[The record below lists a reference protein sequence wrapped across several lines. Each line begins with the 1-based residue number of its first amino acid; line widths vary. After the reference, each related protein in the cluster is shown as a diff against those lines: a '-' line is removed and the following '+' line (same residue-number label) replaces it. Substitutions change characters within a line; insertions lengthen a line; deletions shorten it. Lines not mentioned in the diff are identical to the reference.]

1 MVTTVLS
8 ITLLNQISG
17 KHFLVE
23 TQDKPAEEEN
33 KDLDEDK
40 PLEEHE
46 EYKDIDEEYD
56 DTAYYDNNVVDNE
69 VDAGTVEIKGLI
81 H

>member
-23 TQDKPAEEEN
+23 TQDKPVEEEN
-33 KDLDEDK
+33 
-40 PLEEHE
+40 
-46 EYKDIDEEYD
+46 KDIDEEYD
-56 DTAYYDNNVVDNE
+56 DTAYYDNNVVSNE
-69 VDAGTVEIKGLI
+69 IGAGTVEIIGLI

>member
-8 ITLLNQISG
+8 ITLLNQIGG

-23 TQDKPAEEEN
+23 TQDKPADEEEF
-33 KDLDEDK
+33 
-40 PLEEHE
+40 
-46 EYKDIDEEYD
+46 D
-56 DTAYYDNNVVDNE
+56 DTANYDNNVVGNE